1 MRMLVALTRF
11 PWPIEKGDKLRAYYQ
26 IKGLAENHEVHLVCL
41 NDEPVSQ
48 DSLDQLSFCKS
59 IHVIQHGKLKAG
71 INLAGTLFNSRPFQV
86 NYFHSAKMKTTLREV
101 IRREKIEVCF
111 VQLIRLGTNLPFDEK
126 IGWFLD
132 YMDAFSIGMENRVKQ
147 SGMLMRP
154 FVKMEARRLRKYE
167 SGLAEKF
174 QGWSI
179 ISDRDAAALPE
190 SIREDVQI
198 VPNGVGEDF
207 FEDLPRPDEKDFDL
221 IFFGNMGYHPN
232 VQSARYLM
240 EEVAPVMESKGLHV
254 KICFAGARPAPI
266 LRSYASPHVVVTG
279 FVDDIRTWVLRSK
292 LAIAP
297 LIAGQGLQ
305 NKLLESMAMGL
316 PTLTT
321 PLANSALQAKN
332 GEEIVV
338 CDSPEEFAAAIKD
351 LLENPEKAAA
361 IGAKGREFVEKN
373 YRWKAM
379 NQKLET
385 ALIKCRVDEG

>member
-1 MRMLVALTRF
+1 MKMLVALTRF

-26 IKGLAENHEVHLVCL
+26 IKGLAENHEIHLVCL
-41 NDEPVSQ
+41 NDAPVSQ
-48 DSLDQLSFCKS
+48 ESLDQLAFCKS
-59 IHVIQHGKLKAG
+59 ISVIRHGKIRAG
-71 INLAGTLFNSRPFQV
+71 INLLGTLFNSRPFQV
-86 NYFHSAKMKTTLREV
+86 NYFHSTKMKSALREV
-101 IRREKIEVCF
+101 IRREKIEVCY
-111 VQLIRLGTNLPFDEK
+111 VQLIRLGTNLPFEEDTA
-126 IGWFLD
+126 WYLD

-147 SGMLMRP
+147 SGALMRP
-154 FVKMEARRLRKYE
+154 FVKMEARRLRNYE
-167 SGLAEKF
+167 SGLAGKF
-174 QGWSI
+174 HGWSI
-179 ISDRDAAALPE
+179 ISDRDAAALPQNIQKE
-190 SIREDVQI
+190 VQI
-198 VPNGVGEDF
+198 IPNGVGEDF
-207 FEDLPRPDEKDFDL
+207 FEELPQPKEKDFDL

-240 EEVAPVMESKGLHV
+240 EEMAPIMSGAGLKV
-254 KICFAGARPAPI
+254 RICLAGARPAPVV
-266 LRSYASPHVVVTG
+266 RSYAGPEVVVTG
-279 FVDDIRTWVLRSK
+279 FVDDIRTWVMRSK

-338 CDSPEEFAAAIKD
+338 CDSPAAFAAAIQE
-351 LLENPEKAAA
+351 LLENPERAAQ

-379 NQKLET
+379 NRKLEN
-385 ALIKCRVDEG
+385 ALLECGQH